1 MSDTCPWRAVTT
13 EKPIQA
19 HIYQVKKQDR
29 GDTFKKKLS
38 WSLRELK
45 VLDAKDATKASCPVH
60 NSAALQP

>member
-1 MSDTCPWRAVTT
+1 MIELMFVITLVSVTT

-38 WSLRELK
+38 WALRELK
-45 VLDAKDATKASCPVH
+45 VLDARDATRVS
-60 NSAALQP
+60 